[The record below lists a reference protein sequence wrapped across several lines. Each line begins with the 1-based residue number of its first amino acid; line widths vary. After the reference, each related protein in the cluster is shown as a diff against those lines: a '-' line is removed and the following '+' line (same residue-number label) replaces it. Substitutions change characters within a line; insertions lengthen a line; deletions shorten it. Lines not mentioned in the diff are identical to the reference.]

1 MIQWGVEWLLR
12 VNYRTWVH
20 HSDWLVWR
28 QRSLE
33 AELALGNFLLF
44 FLWWSTGAVWLHFP
58 SEQHCHRNVTH
69 PCCCVRVRLVRV
81 TLCARHSLLNCKT
94 TVCNTVWVQSS
105 CPLDLCGTSMF
116 VTTGRRFCR
125 NVRAPHLDLSQRK
138 SLLKHFSA
146 VTSDICNVQDLLWKT
161 KYYNSQNMHHTVL
174 ILWLLRSLL
183 GNGCWHVIIIM
194 IGLFFRGRRSFR
206 AQTHI
211 TNITDKELDCWLT
224 KKLHGNTPHRLQPA
238 DS

>member
-69 PCCCVRVRLVRV
+69 PCCCARVRLVRV

-116 VTTGRRFCR
+116 VTAGRRFCG
-125 NVRAPHLDLSQRK
+125 NVPDLISTYHKESLSWNTSALLHLISVMFRISCGKLN
-138 SLLKHFSA
+138 
-146 VTSDICNVQDLLWKT
+146 TT
-161 KYYNSQNMHHTVL
+161 TVRTCFIQFL
-174 ILWLLRSLL
+174 FY
-183 GNGCWHVIIIM
+183 GCWEA
-194 IGLFFRGRRSFR
+194 F
-206 AQTHI
+206 
-211 TNITDKELDCWLT
+211 
-224 KKLHGNTPHRLQPA
+224 
-238 DS
+238 

>member
-94 TVCNTVWVQSS
+94 SMQHGVSAELLSSGSVWYVHVC
-105 CPLDLCGTSMF
+105 
-116 VTTGRRFCR
+116 
-125 NVRAPHLDLSQRK
+125 
-138 SLLKHFSA
+138 
-146 VTSDICNVQDLLWKT
+146 
-161 KYYNSQNMHHTVL
+161 
-174 ILWLLRSLL
+174 
-183 GNGCWHVIIIM
+183 
-194 IGLFFRGRRSFR
+194 
-206 AQTHI
+206 
-211 TNITDKELDCWLT
+211 DCWLAFLQERTRTSSRLIT
-224 KKLHGNTPHRLQPA
+224 KKVSPETLQRCYIWYL
-238 DS
+238 